1 MAQPPPN
8 APPPSETIQTD
19 VLVIGAGMAGAV
31 TALEAADGGAEVIV
45 LQRSWDNKASN
56 TFWAQGGIIYEG
68 IDDSPDLLSADIMA
82 AGAGLC
88 YTPSVR
94 LVAENGPRLVRDI
107 LIDRLG
113 VEFDRAESG
122 ELDVTEEAAHARR
135 RIIHTQDR
143 VGEAISERLAAALAG
158 HPRIRVMKGAVAVD
172 LLTLSHQSRNPLDV
186 YEPLTCCGAYALLT
200 QTGSVCTIL
209 ARETVLASG
218 GLGQLFLHT
227 TNPRGARGDGI
238 AMAYRAGARLL
249 NLEYIQFHPTAL
261 YHETAPRFLISESVR
276 GEGARLILR
285 DGTDFMPRHDERGSL
300 APRDIVARAIH
311 QELLA
316 SNEPCVYLD
325 ISHRPADWIRTRFPR
340 IYQQCLKYDI
350 DMTRGP
356 IPVVPAAHYSC
367 GGIATDLQGQTSIRG
382 LRAVGEVACTG
393 LHGANRLASTSLLEA
408 LVFGYTTG
416 RDIRRT
422 LADSPARPWPPIEPW
437 VREKEP
443 IDPALILQ
451 DWLIIKHTMWNYVGL
466 VRTEKRLRRAKQIL
480 RELQDEIENF
490 YARARMDDELIG
502 IRNGAQAALAIL
514 YAAMQNRT
522 SRGCHYRLD

>member
-1 MAQPPPN
+1 MTPPDPT
-8 APPPSETIQTD
+8 APSPPETIHAD
-19 VLVIGAGMAGAV
+19 VLVIGSGMGGAV
-31 TALEAADGGAEVIV
+31 TALEAADGGADVIV
-45 LQRSWDNKASN
+45 LQRSSDQKASN

-68 IDDSPDLLSADIMA
+68 VDDSPDLLAEDILT

-88 YTPSVR
+88 YPPSVR
-94 LVAENGPRLVRDI
+94 VVAENGPRLVREI
-107 LIDRLG
+107 LIERLG

-122 ELDVTEEAAHARR
+122 DLDVTEEAAHARR

-143 VGEAISERLAAALAG
+143 VGEAISERLAEALEA
-158 HPRIRVMKGAVAVD
+158 HPNIRVIKGAVAVD
-172 LLTLSHQSRNPLDV
+172 LLTLSHHSRDPLEV
-186 YEPLTCCGAYALLT
+186 YQPLTCTGAYVFLV
-200 QTGSVCTIL
+200 QEEVVQTIL
-209 ARETVLASG
+209 ARETVLATG

-276 GEGARLILR
+276 GEGARLVLR
-285 DGTDFMPRHDERGSL
+285 DGTDFMRRHDERGSL

-311 QELLA
+311 EELLA
-316 SNEPCVYLD
+316 GSEPCVYLD
-325 ISHRPADWIRTRFPR
+325 ISHKPADWIRERFPR
-340 IYQQCLKYDI
+340 IYQQCMKYGI
-350 DMTRGP
+350 DMTKEP

-367 GGIATDLQGQTSIRG
+367 GGVAVDLQGKTSIQG

-408 LVFGYTTG
+408 LVFGHMTG
-416 RDIRRT
+416 RDLLTGLVEAR
-422 LADSPARPWPPIEPW
+422 SRPWPPVEPW
-437 VREKEP
+437 VREKEAV
-443 IDPALILQ
+443 DPALILQ
-451 DWLIIKHTMWNYVGL
+451 DWLTVKYTMWNYVGL
-466 VRTEKRLRRAKQIL
+466 VRTDKRLRRAKQIL

-490 YARARMDDELIG
+490 YARARMGDELIG

-514 YAAMQNRT
+514 YAAMQNRS
-522 SRGCHYRLD
+522 SRGCHYRSD

>member
-1 MAQPPPN
+1 MPSDQNSNTPP
-8 APPPSETIQTD
+8 ETIHAD
-19 VLVIGAGMAGAV
+19 VLVIGAGMGGAV
-31 TALEAADGGAEVIV
+31 TALEAADGGAQVIV
-45 LQRSWDNKASN
+45 LQRSGDQKTSN

-68 IDDSPDLLSADIMA
+68 IDDSPELLAEDIMN

-88 YTPSVR
+88 YPPSVH
-94 LVAENGPRLVRDI
+94 LVAENGPRLVREI
-107 LIDRLG
+107 LIERLG

-143 VGEAISERLAAALAG
+143 VGEAISERLARALEE
-158 HPRIRVMKGAVAVD
+158 HPNIRILRGAVAVD
-172 LLTLSHQSRNPLDV
+172 LLTLSHHSQNPLDV
-186 YEPLTCCGAYALLT
+186 YEPITCTGAYVFLIKEEFV
-200 QTGSVCTIL
+200 QTVL
-209 ARETVLASG
+209 ARETVLATG
-218 GLGQLFLHT
+218 GLGQLYLHT

-238 AMAYRAGARLL
+238 AMAYRAGARLV

-285 DGTDFMPRHDERGSL
+285 DGSDFMQRYDDRGSL

-311 QELLA
+311 EELLA
-316 SNEPCVYLD
+316 SNESCVYLD
-325 ISHRPADWIRTRFPR
+325 ISHKPADWIRSRFPR
-340 IYQQCLKYDI
+340 IYQQCLKYGI
-350 DMTRGP
+350 DMTKEP

-367 GGIATDLQGQTSIRG
+367 GGVGVDLKGQTSIRG

-408 LVFGYTTG
+408 LVFGHMTG
-416 RDIRRT
+416 HDLRESLKGT
-422 LADSPARPWPPIEPW
+422 ADQPWPPIKPW
-437 VREKEP
+437 IREREDV
-443 IDPALILQ
+443 DPALILQ
-451 DWLIIKHTMWNYVGL
+451 DWLTVKYTMWNYVGL
-466 VRTEKRLRRAKQIL
+466 VRTTKRLRRAKQIL

-490 YARARMDDELIG
+490 YARSRMGDELIG

-514 YAAMQNRT
+514 YATMQNRT
-522 SRGCHYRLD
+522 SRGCHYRAD

>member
-1 MAQPPPN
+1 MRSTPPDTVH
-8 APPPSETIQTD
+8 AD
-19 VLVIGAGMAGAV
+19 VLVIGAGMGGAV
-31 TALEAADGGAEVIV
+31 TALEAADGGASVIV
-45 LQRSWDNKASN
+45 LQRSGDQKASN

-68 IDDSPDLLSADIMA
+68 VDDSPELLSEDIMS

-88 YTPSVR
+88 YPPSVR
-94 LVAENGPRLVRDI
+94 LVAENGPRLVREI
-107 LIDRLG
+107 LIERMG

-143 VGEAISERLAAALAG
+143 VGEAISERLAQALEE
-158 HPRIRVMKGAVAVD
+158 HPNIQVMRGAVAVD
-172 LLTLSHQSRNPLDV
+172 LLTLSHHSRNPLDV
-186 YEPLTCCGAYALLT
+186 YSPLTCTGAYVFLIEEEFV
-200 QTGSVCTIL
+200 QTVL
-209 ARETVLASG
+209 ARETVLATG
-218 GLGQLFLHT
+218 GLGQLYLHT

-238 AMAYRAGARLL
+238 AMAYRAGARLV

-311 QELLA
+311 EELLS
-316 SNEPCVYLD
+316 SNESCVYLD
-325 ISHRPADWIRTRFPR
+325 ISHKPADWIRSRFPR
-340 IYQQCLKYDI
+340 IYQQCMKYGI
-350 DMTRGP
+350 DMTSEP

-367 GGIATDLQGQTSIRG
+367 GGVAVDLKGRTSIRG

-408 LVFGYTTG
+408 LVFGHTTG
-416 RDIRRT
+416 RDLREALKGT
-422 LADSPARPWPPIEPW
+422 SGQPWPPIEPW
-437 VREKEP
+437 IREREA

-451 DWLIIKHTMWNYVGL
+451 DWLTVKYTMWNYVGL
-466 VRTEKRLRRAKQIL
+466 VRTGKRLLRAKQIL
-480 RELQDEIENF
+480 RELQDEIESF
-490 YARARMDDELIG
+490 YARARMGDELIG

-522 SRGCHYRLD
+522 SRGCHYRMD